1 VDGAGALLV
10 REKGDENLRY
20 FLKIDKRGKGSFYML
35 WVDKVASFRQN
46 KFFCLTEPAGT
57 SVWLKKVRGWWRFSQ
72 FVELYVRFTMKAT

>member
-35 WVDKVASFRQN
+35 WVDK
-46 KFFCLTEPAGT
+46 KGGL
-57 SVWLKKVRGWWRFSQ
+57 FSS
-72 FVELYVRFTMKAT
+72 K